1 MTLLSKADILGAD
14 DLPTRDVV
22 VPEWPRPDGSPG
34 TVRVRGLTGQGRDA
48 FEMKM
53 AAGQKSGH
61 SADVDFRATLVVR
74 CIVDENGERLFT
86 DKEVAQLGRKS
97 GAALDRVFDAV
108 RDLSGITQGAK
119 EDAAEDFGEAAGDDS
134 PSA

>member
-14 DLPTRDVV
+14 DLPTRDVE
-22 VPEWPRPDGSPG
+22 VPEWGG

-53 AAGQKSGH
+53 ASATKSG
-61 SADVDFRATLVVR
+61 SSGDVDFRASLVVR
-74 CIVDENGERLFT
+74 CVVDENGERLFT

-108 RDLSGITQGAK
+108 RDLSGITQSAK